1 MCGLARCGG
10 HNGCIHVTV
19 HIEEDSVS
27 SPSERA
33 RVPSIRDVARL
44 AGVSHQTVSRVL
56 NDHPSIRPETKA
68 RVLDAISVLDY
79 RPNVAARALATSR
92 SNTLGV
98 LSATIGEFGPTS
110 SMASIEDAARAQGYA
125 VSTLNL
131 PATTPEAIGQ
141 AVRQLVSEKVDGL
154 VVLAPQVRVFNVLRG
169 MAVSVPFVSL
179 QTASGSDGISLS
191 ADQVAGARMI
201 TEYLIRLGHTDILHL
216 AGPQDW
222 IEAESRMRGYLDAL
236 READLPTFPPI
247 RGDWTADF
255 GYFVGQELAR
265 RRDFTAVFA
274 ANDVMAIGLMH
285 GFRDA
290 GLRVPADISVV
301 GFDDVPVAAHVAPPL
316 TTVHQDFPELGR
328 RAVQILLAEIR
339 GEETPSFGPVVPV
352 LCGRESAASR

>member
-1 MCGLARCGG
+1 MP
-10 HNGCIHVTV
+10 
-19 HIEEDSVS
+19 S
-27 SPSERA
+27 SPERA
-33 RVPSIRDVARL
+33 RTPSIRDVARL

-56 NDHPSIRPETKA
+56 NEHPSIRPETKA
-68 RVLDAISVLDY
+68 KVLDAIAVLDY

-92 SNTLGV
+92 SSTLGI
-98 LSATIGEFGPTS
+98 LSSTTGEFGPTS
-110 SMASIEDAARAQGYA
+110 SIAGIEDAARAAGYA

-131 PATTPEAIGQ
+131 PDTTPEAIGA
-141 AVRQLVSEKVDGL
+141 AVRHLLREHVDGI

-169 MAVSVPFVSL
+169 LAVAVPVVSL
-179 QTASGSDGISLS
+179 QTASGSDGVTLS
-191 ADQVAGARMI
+191 ADQVAGARMV

-236 READLPTFPPI
+236 RDADLPTFPPI

-255 GYFVGQELAR
+255 GYFAGTELAR

-274 ANDVMAIGLMH
+274 ANDVMAIGLVH

-290 GLRVPADISVV
+290 GLRVPADVSVV
-301 GFDDVPVAAHVAPPL
+301 GFDDIPVAAHVAPPL

-328 RAVQILLAEIR
+328 RAVQILLARLR
-339 GEETPSFGPVVPV
+339 GEEPPVFGPVVPV